1 MQIPLF
7 PLNTVLFPG
16 MVLPLQIFE
25 PRYLKMVA
33 RCLSDEGCFGV
44 VLIREGGEVGPTAV
58 PYEVGT
64 LARIQSVDK
73 EPGGTLHIVA
83 VGVRRFQINE
93 MLEDQPWP
101 SADITEWP
109 IDPGEPSTVERLSD
123 RVRELFGEYR
133 TNLSEATNL
142 KLKINSIPD
151 EPEALASLVAIAMQ
165 IELRDKQK
173 VIEAETLPA
182 MLEAEVGLL
191 SREKMILE
199 YVKESQERQ
208 KRLRLGPTG
217 QMFMN

>member
-109 IDPGEPSTVERLSD
+109 IDPGEPSTVDRLCD

-191 SREKMILE
+191 AREKMILE

-208 KRLRLGPTG
+208 RRLRLGPTG
-217 QMFMN
+217 QMFLN

>member
-93 MLEDQPWP
+93 LLEDQPWP

-109 IDPGEPSTVERLSD
+109 IDPGEPSTVDRLCD

-191 SREKMILE
+191 AREKMILE
-199 YVKESQERQ
+199 YVKESQDRQ
-208 KRLRLGPTG
+208 RRLRLGPTG